1 MARLTQ
7 NRRNRERIDPANQ
20 DDLAFWAKQ
29 WGVTP
34 ERIVAVIETVGSKVD
49 DVAGELGQAL
59 FYPGGP
65 PASDANAAP
74 PPGEHDQQ
82 TFDEMM
88 AKASKKTP

>member
-1 MARLTQ
+1 MTQ

-20 DDLAFWAKQ
+20 DDLSFWAKQ

-34 ERIVAVIETVGSKVD
+34 ERIVAAIEKVGPKID
-49 DVAGELGQAL
+49 DVAGELGQDL

-65 PASDANAAP
+65 PAANAEP
-74 PPGEHDQQ
+74 PPGELDQQ
-82 TFDEMM
+82 KFDEMM